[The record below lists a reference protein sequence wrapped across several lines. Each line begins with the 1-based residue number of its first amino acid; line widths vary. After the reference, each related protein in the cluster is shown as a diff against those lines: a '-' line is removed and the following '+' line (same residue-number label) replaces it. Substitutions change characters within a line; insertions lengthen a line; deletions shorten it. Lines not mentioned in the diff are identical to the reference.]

1 MDEDLRARAGLL
13 LPYKLFKEVAETAKI
28 IQAIATVVGCHYN

>member
-1 MDEDLRARAGLL
+1 MDEDLSARAGL